1 MFVPSP
7 MQNYALNRERKA
19 VKENKA
25 IDKQEKAD
33 AKLAAE
39 AEAPTHDWMKPDFAG
54 ERTAR
59 QTEKVDKLAELE
71 KLKIEKDTVMAKLSI
86 CIAEL
91 KVIDLHLAA
100 GT

>member
-1 MFVPSP
+1 

-33 AKLAAE
+33 AKVRITTQAHNFLHTDIVQLAAE

-54 ERTAR
+54 ERVS
-59 QTEKVDKLAELE
+59 VDQSKMLLYFMLTFLDCTTNRE
-71 KLKIEKDTVMAKLSI
+71 S
-86 CIAEL
+86 
-91 KVIDLHLAA
+91 
-100 GT
+100 